1 MRNIL
6 KGGLRSLIPKRE
18 VKDADEALEYLEA
31 EEAGEEEVEE
41 EEVESDEEVEDL
53 AEEAGEEDSRLPGK
67 RVSVVE
73 EEEEGSEEV
82 KEEEEPE
89 AVEEEED
96 GGKEEVEEETKVEQ
110 EEEKLPVPKKPLVTP
125 LTISKKIKLKKTAK
139 ETVVVSARKSKM
151 EAGGKTSV
159 VVSKKSKKA
168 EVGVKESLGE
178 ATEKIAAKKPA
189 EALWDR
195 HEEDVQHV
203 AIVDI
208 KVNPNQPRRK
218 FDPADMAELT
228 SSIEQHGILQPLVLR
243 RKGKSFEL
251 IAGERRLRAA
261 KELGW
266 DMVPCVVRKNVSS
279 GASHLELSLIENIQ
293 REDLNPIEEAMAY
306 RQLNE
311 EYGMTH
317 EEVGQ
322 RVGRSRVGITN
333 TIRVLQLPAEIQQG
347 LVDDKISSGHARAIL
362 MIPDDEKQIRF
373 YRHLVEEGL
382 TVRKAETRARRIQRA
397 MDIDD
402 PMRHKRKGKSA
413 YEIKSSGLL
422 EDRYGFN
429 AKVKFDENM
438 NRYEVLF
445 KCHSKEEIDQ
455 LVDRLMGKEELAE
468 GVDRDVI
475 ED

>member
-31 EEAGEEEVEE
+31 EEAGEE
-41 EEVESDEEVEDL
+41 
-53 AEEAGEEDSRLPGK
+53 DSRLPGK

-82 KEEEEPE
+82 KEEEAEE
-89 AVEEEED
+89 VEEEA
-96 GGKEEVEEETKVEQ
+96 EEVEEETKVEE

-125 LTISKKIKLKKTAK
+125 LTISKKIKLKETAK
-139 ETVVVSARKSKM
+139 ETVVVSARKSKTK
-151 EAGGKTSV
+151 AGGKTAV

-178 ATEKIAAKKPA
+178 ATEKIAAKKSA

-203 AIVDI
+203 VITDI

-347 LVDDKISSGHARAIL
+347 LVDNKISSGHARAIL

-422 EDRYGFN
+422 EDRYGFD

-455 LVDRLMGKEELAE
+455 LFARLMGKEELAE
-468 GVDRDVI
+468 GVDKDVI

>member
-1 MRNIL
+1 MRNVL

-18 VKDADEALEYLEA
+18 VKDADEALEYLEE
-31 EEAGEEEVEE
+31 EEAVEE
-41 EEVESDEEVEDL
+41 E
-53 AEEAGEEDSRLPGK
+53 AEEEESEDSRLPGK
-67 RVSVVE
+67 RVSVE
-73 EEEEGSEEV
+73 EES
-82 KEEEEPE
+82 
-89 AVEEEED
+89 EEED
-96 GGKEEVEEETKVEQ
+96 EEESEEEVE
-110 EEEKLPVPKKPLVTP
+110 LPAPKKSLVTP
-125 LTISKKIKLKKTAK
+125 LTISKKKEEEKIVK
-139 ETVVVSARKSKM
+139 ETVVASARKGEKK
-151 EAGGKTSV
+151 AV
-159 VVSKKSKKA
+159 VGVKESKKA
-168 EVGVKESLGE
+168 NPKVKESLGE
-178 ATEKIAAKKPA
+178 ATEKTVSKKA
-189 EALWDR
+189 SEVSWDR
-195 HEEDVQHV
+195 HEEDVRHV
-203 AIVDI
+203 VIADI

-243 RKGKSFEL
+243 RKGKDFEL

-261 KELGW
+261 KELAW

-279 GASHLELSLIENIQ
+279 GASHLELALIENIQ
-293 REDLNPIEEAMAY
+293 RQDLNPIEEAMAY

-333 TIRVLQLPAEIQQG
+333 TIRVLQLPDEIQRG
-347 LVDDKISSGHARAIL
+347 LVDNKITAGHARAIL

-422 EDRYGFN
+422 EDRYGFD

-445 KCHSKEEIDQ
+445 KCHSKEEIDH
-455 LVDRLMGKEELAE
+455 LVGRLMGKEELAD
-468 GVDRDVI
+468 GVDKDVI
-475 ED
+475 EG

>member
-18 VKDADEALEYLEA
+18 IKDADDVLEYIDEE
-31 EEAGEEEVEE
+31 EEAIEEEAEVEE
-41 EEVESDEEVEDL
+41 EDNDEEV
-53 AEEAGEEDSRLPGK
+53 EEDSRLPGK

-73 EEEEGSEEV
+73 EEEGEEPQEEESEEM
-82 KEEEEPE
+82 
-89 AVEEEED
+89 
-96 GGKEEVEEETKVEQ
+96 EEVEEEVEAEP
-110 EEEKLPVPKKPLVTP
+110 EEEKVSAPKKPLVTP
-125 LTISKKIKLKKTAK
+125 LTISKKIKQKKTSK
-139 ETVVVSARKSKM
+139 ETVVA
-151 EAGGKTSV
+151 SV
-159 VVSKKSKKA
+159 KKSKKV
-168 EVGVKESLGE
+168 EPKKKESLGE
-178 ATEKIAAKKPA
+178 ATEKIATKKI
-189 EALWDR
+189 EETLWDR
-195 HEEDVQHV
+195 HEEEVRHV
-203 AIVDI
+203 AIGDI

-243 RKGKSFEL
+243 RKGKNFEL

-261 KELGW
+261 TGLGW
-266 DMVPCVVRKNVSS
+266 DMVPCVVRKDVSS
-279 GASHLELSLIENIQ
+279 GASHLELALIENIQ
-293 REDLNPIEEAMAY
+293 REDLNTIEEAMAY

-317 EEVGQ
+317 EEIGQ

-333 TIRVLQLPAEIQQG
+333 TIRVLQLPAEIQRG
-347 LVDDKISSGHARAIL
+347 VVDNKISAGHARAIL
-362 MIPDDEKQIRF
+362 MIPDEEKQIRF

-402 PMRHKRKGKSA
+402 PMRHKRKGKTA
-413 YEIKSSGLL
+413 YEIKRSGLL

-429 AKVKFDENM
+429 AKVKFDEEKNM
-438 NRYEVLF
+438 YEIRF
-445 KCHSKEEIDQ
+445 RCHSKEEIDQ
-455 LVDRLMGKEELAE
+455 LVGRLMGEEELAE
-468 GVDRDVI
+468 GVDKDII